1 MSLNWFLL
9 GTWSLRCLGCREV
22 RQEGRRWAECPR
34 DVHVGILDGPVGLV
48 SPWALV
54 GGQQT
59 ANLDGSKLLAQD
71 GGSALRLLEAG
82 KAMDTVSLE
91 PPEGTG
97 PSHTDGHFHH
107 LEREDKVV
115 SCPEHDL
122 SEPRLDSGSGSPGLL
137 PALGHRRPGQPAR
150 WDSRMSPHGP
160 APAPGPRASTLT
172 KQFIHVCL
180 LSAPVGG
187 WAPA

>member
-1 MSLNWFLL
+1 M
-9 GTWSLRCLGCREV
+9 
-22 RQEGRRWAECPR
+22 
-34 DVHVGILDGPVGLV
+34 GILDGPVGLV

-97 PSHTDGHFHH
+97 PSNTDGHFHH
-107 LEREDKVV
+107 LEPEDKVV

-122 SEPRLDSGSGSPGLL
+122 SEPRLDSSSGSLVSCLLWATGGL
-137 PALGHRRPGQPAR
+137 GSRPGGIPACR
-150 WDSRMSPHGP
+150 PT
-160 APAPGPRASTLT
+160 APPQHLDREQAL
-172 KQFIHVCL
+172 
-180 LSAPVGG
+180 
-187 WAPA
+187 